1 VICDS
6 SFLNIDQG
14 LHRPDLFLCGLL
26 VGADVFELLLI
37 VDFKG
42 AFLGVKFLLEL
53 KELFLHVLFS
63 E

>member
-1 VICDS
+1 
-6 SFLNIDQG
+6 
-14 LHRPDLFLCGLL
+14 LL

-42 AFLGVKFLLEL
+42 AFLGVKYLLEL